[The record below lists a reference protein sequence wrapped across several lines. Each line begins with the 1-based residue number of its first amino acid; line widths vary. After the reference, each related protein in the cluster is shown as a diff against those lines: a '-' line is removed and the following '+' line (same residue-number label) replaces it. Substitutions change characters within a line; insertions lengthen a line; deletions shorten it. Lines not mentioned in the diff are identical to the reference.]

1 MSRILPENYPLYDT
15 VYGSEVPTEQYYVI
29 LFDILPSKYVNTSN
43 YDPTITEFFTSIG
56 FVEETN
62 IFSSNR
68 RYDLSSQS
76 LYVNRDLNMMVR
88 ISGNTNKI
96 KDNLVQLDIVWQ
108 IDHG

>member
-56 FVEETN
+56 FV
-62 IFSSNR
+62 
-68 RYDLSSQS
+68 
-76 LYVNRDLNMMVR
+76 
-88 ISGNTNKI
+88 
-96 KDNLVQLDIVWQ
+96 
-108 IDHG
+108 